1 MKRKLVF
8 VTLAVPFLAAPMLMG
23 CQGSVDE
30 TPDGYVDVLPTETK
44 DGTILQAFCWK
55 YNDVKSQLPYIANA
69 GFKSVQLSPVQVPK
83 SGGSSWWAYYQPL
96 AFRIADNNESALG
109 TKAELKAL
117 CDEAE
122 KYNISIIA
130 DIVFNH
136 MANIDDEHL
145 EPDETPM
152 VSPIVEDYE
161 EYIYQHRNDTTDPTF
176 HHNPNA
182 EGSGADTQVYQYGK
196 LPDLNTAHPYVQERA
211 LALLKECIDVGIDG
225 FRFDA
230 AKHIET
236 PDDPEY
242 ASNFWPNTLG
252 VAKEYYKTKTGHEL
266 FAYGETLGSPA
277 NRDIDVYTKLMYV
290 FDGGYCNQVYTAVS
304 NRKAEKAVSAKFRQ
318 DTDATN
324 LLTCSETHDTFA
336 DEIKEGTSPWSNEF
350 ISRSWAVINSRK
362 DTRSFFLARPDAP
375 SLAVGNIG
383 DYFFRNEVIGA
394 VNRFKNRFVGASEEQ
409 GSDGAIYFN
418 ERFNDDAKGA
428 VVVDFKMS
436 KEIDV
441 KFNHLGTAVYYDQI
455 TGKAVT
461 VRNGKATIEL
471 DQSGISVLTMSK
483 NEARPSFDIDAR
495 GGLFAGEKD
504 VKVEY
509 KNATTATYQINDG
522 AEMAFNSGDH
532 IKIKASDAKDGYVNL
547 KITVSN
553 SQFSETETFV
563 FKPFTKVEGYFNVVG
578 LRSNYFDEKIYMW
591 IWDGKGNDYWSNEYE
606 VRDGLLLINDSVL
619 TGKEGFKVVVFDRT
633 HVIPDIHKWSPED
646 DAATISQSTDIKG
659 NILTQGYFDGSGM

>member
-8 VTLAVPFLAAPMLMG
+8 VTLAVPFLTAPLLMG

-30 TPDGYVDVLPTETK
+30 TPDGYEDVLPTETK

-55 YNDVKSQLPYIANA
+55 YNDVKSQLPYIASA
-69 GFKSVQLSPVQVPK
+69 GFKSIQLSPVQVPK
-83 SGGSSWWAYYQPL
+83 SSGSSWWAYYQPL
-96 AFRIADNNESALG
+96 AFRIADNKESALG

-122 KYNISIIA
+122 KYNISILT

-136 MANIDDEHL
+136 MANIDDDHL
-145 EPDETPM
+145 EPDTTPM

-161 EYIYQHRNDTTDPTF
+161 EYIYQHRNDSENPTF

-182 EGSGADTQVYQYGK
+182 EGSGADTQVYQFGK
-196 LPDLNTAHPYVQERA
+196 LPDLNTAHPKVQERA

-242 ASNFWPNTLG
+242 PSNFWPNTLG

-266 FAYGETLGSPA
+266 FAYGETLGAPA
-277 NRDIDVYTKLMYV
+277 NRSIDVYTKHMYV
-290 FDGGYCNQVYTAVS
+290 FDGSYGPFVETAVS
-304 NRKAEKAVSAKFRQ
+304 NRKADKAVSAKFGQ
-318 DTDATN
+318 ATSAAN
-324 LLTCSETHDTFA
+324 LVTCAETHDTYT
-336 DEIKEGTSPWSNEF
+336 DDDNPWSNEF

-362 DTRSFFLARPDAP
+362 DTRSLYLARPDAQSP
-375 SLAVGNIG
+375 SVGIIG

-394 VNRFKNRFVGASEEQ
+394 VNRFKNRFVGADEEQ

-418 ERFNDDAKGA
+418 ERFTDNAQGA

-471 DQSGISVLTMSK
+471 DPSGISVLTMSK

-522 AEMAFNSGDH
+522 AETAFNSGDS

-553 SQFSETETFV
+553 SQFSETETFR
-563 FKPFTKVEGYFNVVG
+563 FQPITLIPGYFNIVNVKAE
-578 LRSNYFDEKIYMW
+578 RFTENEIYMW
-591 IWDGKGNDYWSNEYE
+591 SWKAGANGKWSKDYTVQDGIILVDTNTLNLEGMVFGLFPKDYVITNPNAWDTNVLRQTTDITG
-606 VRDGLLLINDSVL
+606 SVL
-619 TGKEGFKVVVFDRT
+619 
-633 HVIPDIHKWSPED
+633 
-646 DAATISQSTDIKG
+646 A
-659 NILTQGYFDGSGM
+659 QGYYDGSNF